1 MYLPEVYIYYLQ
13 MEVTYNNQIKEI
25 HSETLVSDFVLSQ
38 IGDKQNGIAMAINEV
53 IIPKTEWSKT
63 YIKSNDSLLIIKA
76 TQGG

>member
-1 MYLPEVYIYYLQ
+1 
-13 MEVTYNNQIKEI
+13 MEVTYNNQVKEI

>member
-1 MYLPEVYIYYLQ
+1 

>member
-1 MYLPEVYIYYLQ
+1 
-13 MEVTYNNQIKEI
+13 MEVTYNNQVKEI

-38 IGDKQNGIAMAINEV
+38 IGDKQNGIAMAINQV